1 MSTPRYFVLGIAP
14 LRDVGFRSHRPSIFK
29 IKHPSSCSMATIL
42 LVSVVV
48 LGVAAAEVDLNSSSS
63 ACTGI
68 GDSQHDW
75 LVAGCSL
82 ASTFSASTGVDGS
95 VRYTLSNG
103 IITRE
108 LAVNAATKVLSTT
121 AISMPANATSGN
133 LVRCEKRRTTGRP
146 QRRARAR
153 ARART
158 YTA

>member
-1 MSTPRYFVLGIAP
+1 
-14 LRDVGFRSHRPSIFK
+14 
-29 IKHPSSCSMATIL
+29 MATIL

-48 LGVAAAEVDLNSSSS
+48 LGVAAAEVDLNNSSS

-82 ASTFSASTGVDGS
+82 ASTFAASTGVDGS

-133 LVRCEKRRTTGRP
+133 LVRCEKRRTTGT
-146 QRRARAR
+146 ATTCT
-153 ARART
+153 RT
-158 YTA
+158 RTRTHVHTHRERERCMGGREGVKRGD